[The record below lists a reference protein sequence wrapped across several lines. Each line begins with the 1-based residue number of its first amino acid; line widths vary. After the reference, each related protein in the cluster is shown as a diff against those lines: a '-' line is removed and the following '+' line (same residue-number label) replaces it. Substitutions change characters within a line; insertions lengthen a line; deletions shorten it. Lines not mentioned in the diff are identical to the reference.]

1 MLIAAVVFLVIL
13 GVILARIISL
23 INDEKIRALSIFL
36 GVNEIQI
43 NKFKGYPCIEKIYI
57 LCMKRAR
64 ILYIIKHLVPHDVP
78 GVP

>member
-43 NKFKGYPCIEKIYI
+43 NKFTSRTEKFLIS
-57 LCMKRAR
+57 L
-64 ILYIIKHLVPHDVP
+64 HV
-78 GVP
+78 